1 MQVLPFI
8 LLGIGVDDLFVI
20 LRSLEEVDERHPG
33 IAMDLRFRKVLNG
46 AGLSVS
52 VTSLSNIAAF
62 TMGSLTEIPAVR
74 WCGPP
79 LPPRSCGTG
88 RRVGRC
94 SM

>member
-20 LRSLEEVDERHPG
+20 IRSLEEVDELHPG
-33 IAMDLRFRKVLNG
+33 LPMETRFRKVLNG

-74 WCGPP
+74 WCATTAPP
-79 LPPRSCGTG
+79 HAF
-88 RRVGRC
+88 
-94 SM
+94 